1 VVTDRRRELLRATF
15 DEDPAR
21 YDRARPGYPD
31 ELFADL
37 ARLAGLGPHSRIL
50 EIGCGTGQATRPP
63 ARLGATVVAVELSA
77 GAAAVARRNLA
88 EFPAVTVEVGA
99 FEDWTP
105 PAEPFDL
112 VIAATAFHW
121 IDPAVRYAKTA
132 DVLRPGGS
140 LAVVRTEHV
149 LGGTDRFF
157 ADSQDCYERFDP
169 STVPGFRQSPAAE
182 IPDDPAGL
190 DRSGRFG
197 PALFRRYE
205 WSQEYTTAA
214 YLDLLMTYS
223 GHRALPAEARD
234 GLLTCLAGLIDRD
247 HGGRIT
253 KRYLNLLTFATV
265 S

>member
-1 VVTDRRRELLRATF
+1 V
-15 DEDPAR
+15 
-21 YDRARPGYPD
+21 
-31 ELFADL
+31 
-37 ARLAGLGPHSRIL
+37 L
-50 EIGCGTGQATRPP
+50 EIGCGTGQATRPL
-63 ARLGATVVAVELSA
+63 ARLGATIVAVELSA
-77 GAAAVARRNLA
+77 GAAAVARHNLA
-88 EFPAVTVEVGA
+88 DFPAVTVEVGA

-121 IDPAVRYAKTA
+121 IDPAVRCTRTA

-140 LAVVRTEHV
+140 LAVVHTETV

-169 STVPGFRQSPAAE
+169 STEPGFRQSPAAE

-190 DRSGRFG
+190 ERSGRFG
-197 PALFRRYE
+197 PPVFRRYE

-223 GHRALPAEARD
+223 NHRALPPAARD
-234 GLLTCLAGLIDRD
+234 GLLACLATQIDNN
-247 HGGRIT
+247 HNGRIT